1 MKPATGSRR
10 IYYGWVIVGVVF
22 LSSLA
27 SGAQIN
33 PTIGVFLRPITDEF
47 EWTRSTVSLAGAIGT
62 IIGGALALV
71 VGPAIDKF
79 GARWILFVSFLMS
92 GIAIFAWGHVD
103 HLWQFAIAL
112 IVSRVA
118 LQGVINPTNQTVV
131 SKWFIRKRGRAV
143 AMSILGQRIGGGAI
157 PSAAQGAIPMLG
169 WRTVA
174 MGVGLLVLAL
184 TLVPISIFMR
194 RQPQDMGLLPDGARP
209 ENPEDQ
215 EGQGKVGGNVQA
227 QEIHYTLREGLRT
240 RPFWIILGTFCLT
253 NFINTGVNF
262 NLAPHL
268 LDRDL
273 TEVQATVVLLTW
285 AMVSIP
291 ASLVAGFLAD
301 RMSVR
306 ILMAVFSTVLGAG
319 IYLFLIIDSFAVGM
333 VFAVVHGGAFAGSF
347 LMLQLLLANTF
358 GSKSLGALRGFIV
371 PWQMVANA
379 LGPLAATLVYDTTG
393 SYGPILRTYMGLQVL
408 LVLVLVFALRGLK
421 PKDSE

>member
-33 PTIGVFLRPITDEF
+33 PTIGVFLKPITEEF
-47 EWTRSTVSLAGAIGT
+47 EWTRSTVSLAGALGT
-62 IIGGALALV
+62 VIGGALALA
-71 VGPAIDKF
+71 VGPAIDRF
-79 GARWILFVSFLMS
+79 GARWILFISFLLS
-92 GIAIFAWGHVD
+92 GIAIYAWGHVD
-103 HLWQFAIAL
+103 HLWQFALAL

-131 SKWFIRKRGRAV
+131 SKWFLRKRGRAV

-157 PSAAQGAIPMLG
+157 PSAAQGAIPALG

-184 TLVPISIFMR
+184 TLIPISIFMR
-194 RQPQDMGLLPDGARP
+194 RQPQDMGLLPDGADP
-209 ENPEDQ
+209 DNPGEQ
-215 EGQGKVGGNVQA
+215 AGQGRAGRDGPT
-227 QEIHYTLREGLRT
+227 QEVHYTLRQALRT
-240 RPFWIILGTFCLT
+240 RPFWIILGTFCMT

-268 LDRDL
+268 LDSGL
-273 TEVQATVVLLTW
+273 SENQATAVLLAW

-291 ASLVAGFLAD
+291 ASLVAGYLAD

-306 ILMAVFSTVLGAG
+306 ILMAVFSAGLGAG

-333 VFAVVHGGAFAGSF
+333 AFAILHGTAFAGSF

-358 GSKSLGALRGFIV
+358 GSASLGALRGFIV

-379 LGPLAATLVYDTTG
+379 LGPLAATLVFDTTG
-393 SYGPILRTYMGLQVL
+393 SYGPILQAYIALEV
-408 LVLVLVFALRGLK
+408 VLVLALLFALRSLK
-421 PKDSE
+421 PRAAE